1 MLKDVSEDQKR
12 SFEIDLFMRSL
23 KNTKI
28 DCLKD
33 LDKIIVPI
41 VEGPEEDEY
50 SHVSIKENEMDLT
63 DLMNENSVA

>member
-1 MLKDVSEDQKR
+1 LKDVSEDQKR